1 MTLKVATNG
10 KTAIAVE
17 SVIDQLVA
25 DKVASRI
32 AAKDFTLWGKDAE
45 AESSIRLGWT
55 SSAIESQAL
64 VAGILELK
72 SYFNENGVTRFV
84 LCGMGGS
91 SLAPEVITK
100 TAGVELVVLDSTN
113 PEQVGHALA
122 GDLSKTAVIV
132 SSKSGSTVET
142 DSQKRLFE
150 QAFTKAGID
159 KADRIVIVTDP
170 GSPME
175 AAAKADGYRIFN
187 ADPTVGGRYSAL
199 TAFGLVPSGLAGADI
214 QSILTDAVSA
224 MKILSSDDSTNPGL
238 VLGAVLARTANG
250 SSFADK
256 VGLVEACLLY
266 TSPSPRDS

>member
-10 KTAIAVE
+10 KTAKAVE

-55 SSAIESQAL
+55 TSATEAQAL

-100 TAGVELVVLDSTN
+100 TADVELVVLDSTN
-113 PEQVGHALA
+113 PEQVGHA
-122 GDLSKTAVIV
+122 
-132 SSKSGSTVET
+132 
-142 DSQKRLFE
+142 
-150 QAFTKAGID
+150 
-159 KADRIVIVTDP
+159 
-170 GSPME
+170 
-175 AAAKADGYRIFN
+175 
-187 ADPTVGGRYSAL
+187 
-199 TAFGLVPSGLAGADI
+199 
-214 QSILTDAVSA
+214 
-224 MKILSSDDSTNPGL
+224 
-238 VLGAVLARTANG
+238 
-250 SSFADK
+250 
-256 VGLVEACLLY
+256 
-266 TSPSPRDS
+266 